1 VRCQGLDPEPAD
13 YRQQGHPRSVPRSE
27 GWYGRLGPSM
37 GDAAAVLLLYSS
49 APPAGS
55 VHEIGRGVIACA
67 PNPYVCSAQSCP
79 VGDPAGL
86 APGGHKDLFSLPPSG
101 GHDLL
106 RLPPG
111 HSPAF
116 LRLRLGLAQ
125 DLLDAPAEAI
135 ERRCAVVPRRSPS
148 HGRHATPT
156 TQALTGNGVV
166 GAPAQEGRDSFGTR
180 RAEARAGDGT
190 DHAYRAGPC
199 CARRSLIPRAR
210 AQSRERLGAVR
221 VRLLPADGDDESCLV
236 MQDIEGNEFCLD

>member
-1 VRCQGLDPEPAD
+1 MRLLYYCCTAAPHPLAPFTKLDGESSLALPTLTYAAPS
-13 YRQQGHPRSVPRSE
+13 HVRSVILRALRRAATRISSAS
-27 GWYGRLGPSM
+27 RR
-37 GDAAAVLLLYSS
+37 AAATISS
-49 APPAGS
+49 ASRRAT
-55 VHEIGRGVIACA
+55 
-67 PNPYVCSAQSCP
+67 
-79 VGDPAGL
+79 
-86 APGGHKDLFSLPPSG
+86 
-101 GHDLL
+101 
-106 RLPPG
+106 
-111 HSPAF
+111 SPAF